1 MNILYLIGNGFDL
14 SLGMKTRY
22 EDFYEYYCT
31 LGETEQ
37 NADVIALKK
46 TIKEGKEG
54 WQDRL
59 FVEINRD
66 MFGGL
71 RN

>member
-22 EDFYEYYCT
+22 EDFYEYYCK
-31 LGETEQ
+31 LVETEQ

-46 TIKEGKEG
+46 TIKEGKED
-54 WQDRL
+54 WKDLKLKPRAKNKK
-59 FVEINRD
+59 ERP
-66 MFGGL
+66 
-71 RN
+71 